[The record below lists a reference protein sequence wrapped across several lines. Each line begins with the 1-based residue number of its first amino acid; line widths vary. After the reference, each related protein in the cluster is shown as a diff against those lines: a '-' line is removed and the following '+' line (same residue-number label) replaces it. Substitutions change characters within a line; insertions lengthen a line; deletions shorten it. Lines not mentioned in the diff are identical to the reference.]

1 MGSTSAACRMFGG
14 LLLLSLLI
22 LGGVLSTLGDRLGS
36 RVGKARLS
44 LFGLR
49 PRQTAVVITV
59 LTGSLISA
67 LSLGLMLLVSRQLRV
82 GLFELNDLEA
92 RLRSSRSDLKGSR
105 KAQRKARQ
113 QLEEAR
119 ADEIKA
125 RKILADAQAQAG
137 ELRSTLQPLQEQTRR
152 LEAERQRLSQD
163 VRNRDAEIQRTDDE
177 LRAVRQRI
185 SSGEAELQQLE
196 KNLIALRRGD
206 VAISSGQPLAT
217 VTLKLDRP
225 DQARQVI
232 DQVLREANLQAFQ
245 KVLPEQAPDRQI
257 ILVPRQDIER
267 LEQAIRKP
275 GTWVVLLRSAANVLR
290 GESVV
295 YAFPDVRPN
304 VAITIEGE
312 VLAKTTLASQDTNPE
327 AVRNRINLLLASTLS
342 EVRRRGSLSQG
353 LQFDAN
359 AVNRLARELTK
370 RSGGRVDLE
379 AVAVR
384 RSETA
389 DPIAIELHPSRP
401 LRPTS
406 TLQDDSP

>member
-1 MGSTSAACRMFGG
+1 MTGW

-105 KAQRKARQ
+105 RAQRKARQ

-125 RKILADAQAQAG
+125 RKILANAQARAG

-177 LRAVRQRI
+177 LRAVRERI
-185 SSGEAELQQLE
+185 SSGESELQQLE
-196 KNLIALRRGD
+196 ENLLALRRGD

-232 DQVLREANLQAFQ
+232 DEVLREANLQAFQ
-245 KVLPEQAPDRQI
+245 KVLPGQTPDRQI
-257 ILVPRQDIER
+257 ILVSRQDIER

-290 GESVV
+290 GERVV
-295 YAFPDVRPN
+295 FAFPDVRPN
-304 VAITIEGE
+304 VAITMEGE
-312 VLAKTTLASQDTNPE
+312 VLARTTVAGQDTNPE
-327 AVRNRINLLLASTLS
+327 AVQNRINLLLASTLA

-359 AVNRLARELTK
+359 AVNRLARELTE
-370 RSGGRVDLE
+370 RSGGRVELQ

-389 DPIAIELHPSRP
+389 DPIAIELRPSRP

>member
-1 MGSTSAACRMFGG
+1 MTGW

-113 QLEEAR
+113 QLAEAR
-119 ADEIKA
+119 TDEIKA
-125 RKILADAQAQAG
+125 RKILADAQARAR

-163 VRNRDAEIQRTDDE
+163 VRNRDVEIQRTDDE
-177 LRAVRQRI
+177 LRTVRQRI

-245 KVLPEQAPDRQI
+245 KVLPGQVPDRQI

-304 VAITIEGE
+304 VAITMEGE
-312 VLAKTTLASQDTNPE
+312 VLARTTVAGQDTNPE
-327 AVRNRINLLLASTLS
+327 AVQNRINLLLASTLA

-359 AVNRLARELTK
+359 AVNRLARELTE
-370 RSGGRVDLE
+370 RSGGRVELQ

-389 DPIAIELHPSRP
+389 DPIAIELRPSRP

>member
-1 MGSTSAACRMFGG
+1 MTGW

-105 KAQRKARQ
+105 RAQRKARE

-125 RKILADAQAQAG
+125 RKILADAQARAS

-152 LEAERQRLSQD
+152 LEAERKRLSQD

-177 LRAVRQRI
+177 LRAVRERI
-185 SSGEAELQQLE
+185 NSGEAELQQLE
-196 KNLIALRRGD
+196 ENLLALRRGD

-245 KVLPEQAPDRQI
+245 KVLPGQAPDRQI

-290 GESVV
+290 GERVV

-312 VLAKTTLASQDTNPE
+312 VLAKTALASQDTNPE
-327 AVRNRINLLLASTLS
+327 AVRNRINLLLASTLA

-359 AVNRLARELTK
+359 AVNTLARELTD
-370 RSGGRVDLE
+370 RSGGRVELE

-389 DPIAIELHPSRP
+389 DPIAIELRPSRR
-401 LRPTS
+401 LRSTS
-406 TLQDDSP
+406 TLESEIP

>member
-1 MGSTSAACRMFGG
+1 MTGW

-125 RKILADAQAQAG
+125 RKILADAQARAG

-389 DPIAIELHPSRP
+389 DPIAIELRPSRP

-406 TLQDDSP
+406 TLQEDSP

>member
-1 MGSTSAACRMFGG
+1 MTGW

-125 RKILADAQAQAG
+125 RKILADAQARAG

-245 KVLPEQAPDRQI
+245 KVLPGQVPDRQI

-304 VAITIEGE
+304 VAITMEGE
-312 VLAKTTLASQDTNPE
+312 VLARTTVAGQDTNPE
-327 AVRNRINLLLASTLS
+327 AVQNRINLLLASTLA

-359 AVNRLARELTK
+359 AVNRLARELTE
-370 RSGGRVDLE
+370 RSGGRVELQ
-379 AVAVR
+379 AVALR

-389 DPIAIELHPSRP
+389 DPIAIELRPSRP

>member
-1 MGSTSAACRMFGG
+1 MTGW

-125 RKILADAQAQAG
+125 RKILADAQARAG

-290 GESVV
+290 GERVV

-304 VAITIEGE
+304 VAITMEGE
-312 VLAKTTLASQDTNPE
+312 VLAKTTVAGKEANPE
-327 AVRNRINLLLASTLS
+327 AVRNRINLLLASTLA

-389 DPIAIELHPSRP
+389 DPIAIELRPSRP

>member
-1 MGSTSAACRMFGG
+1 MTGW

-125 RKILADAQAQAG
+125 RKILADAQARAG

-163 VRNRDAEIQRTDDE
+163 VRNRDAEIQRTDQE

-196 KNLIALRRGD
+196 ENLLALRRGD

-225 DQARQVI
+225 DQSRQVI

-245 KVLPEQAPDRQI
+245 RVLPGQTPDRQI

-290 GESVV
+290 GERVV

-304 VAITIEGE
+304 VAITMEGE
-312 VLAKTTLASQDTNPE
+312 VLARTTVAGQDTNPE
-327 AVRNRINLLLASTLS
+327 AVQNRINLLLASTLA

-359 AVNRLARELTK
+359 AVNRLARELTE
-370 RSGGRVDLE
+370 RTDGRVELQ

-389 DPIAIELHPSRP
+389 DPIAIKLRPSRR
-401 LRPTS
+401 LRSTS

>member
-1 MGSTSAACRMFGG
+1 MTGW

-113 QLEEAR
+113 QLEQAR
-119 ADEIKA
+119 ADEVKA
-125 RKILADAQAQAG
+125 RKILADAQARAR

-163 VRNRDAEIQRTDDE
+163 VRNRDAEIQRTDQE
-177 LRAVRQRI
+177 LRAVRERI

-196 KNLIALRRGD
+196 ENLLALRRGD

-245 KVLPEQAPDRQI
+245 KVLPGQVPDRQI

-267 LEQAIRKP
+267 LEQAIQKP

-290 GESVV
+290 GERVV

-312 VLAKTTLASQDTNPE
+312 VLAKTALASQETNAE

-359 AVNRLARELTK
+359 AVNALARELTN
-370 RSGGRVDLE
+370 RNGGRVELE
-379 AVAVR
+379 AVALR

-389 DPIAIELHPSRP
+389 DPIAIELRPSRK
-401 LRPTS
+401 LRSTS
-406 TLQDDSP
+406 ALQDENP

>member
-1 MGSTSAACRMFGG
+1 MTGW

-36 RVGKARLS
+36 TVGKARLS

-125 RKILADAQAQAG
+125 RKILADAQARAG

-245 KVLPEQAPDRQI
+245 KVLPGQVPDRQI

-275 GTWVVLLRSAANVLR
+275 GTWVVVLRSAANVLR
-290 GESVV
+290 GERVV

-304 VAITIEGE
+304 VAITMEGE

-389 DPIAIELHPSRP
+389 DPIAIELRPSRP

>member
-1 MGSTSAACRMFGG
+1 MTGWV
-14 LLLLSLLI
+14 LLLSLLI

-113 QLEEAR
+113 QLEQAR
-119 ADEIKA
+119 ADEVEA
-125 RKILADAQAQAG
+125 RKILADAQARAG
-137 ELRSTLQPLQEQTRR
+137 ELRSTLKPLQDQTRR
-152 LEAERQRLSQD
+152 LEAERRRLSQD
-163 VRNRDAEIQRTDDE
+163 VRNRDAEIKRTDDE
-177 LRAVRQRI
+177 LRAVRERI

-196 KNLIALRRGD
+196 ENLLALRRGD

-217 VTLKLDRP
+217 VTLKLERP

-245 KVLPEQAPDRQI
+245 QVLPGQAPDRQI

-290 GESVV
+290 GERVV

-304 VAITIEGE
+304 VAITLEGE
-312 VLAKTTLASQDTNPE
+312 VLAETALASEETSPE
-327 AVRNRINLLLASTLS
+327 AIRNRINLLLASTLS
-342 EVRRRGSLSQG
+342 EVRRRGSLTQG

-359 AVNRLARELTK
+359 AVNSLARELAA
-370 RSGGRVDLE
+370 RSGGRVELE
-379 AVAVR
+379 AVALR

-389 DPIAIELHPSRP
+389 DPVAIELRPSRK
-401 LRPTS
+401 LRSAPPV
-406 TLQDDSP
+406 QDDIP

>member
-1 MGSTSAACRMFGG
+1 MTGW
-14 LLLLSLLI
+14 LLLLSLLV

-105 KAQRKARQ
+105 SAQRKARQ
-113 QLEEAR
+113 QLKEAR

-125 RKILADAQAQAG
+125 RKILANAQARAG

-177 LRAVRQRI
+177 LRAVRERI
-185 SSGEAELQQLE
+185 SSGESELQQLE
-196 KNLIALRRGD
+196 ENLLALRRGD

-232 DQVLREANLQAFQ
+232 DEVLREANLQAFQ
-245 KVLPEQAPDRQI
+245 KVLPGQTPDRQI
-257 ILVPRQDIER
+257 ILVSRQDIER

-290 GESVV
+290 GERVV
-295 YAFPDVRPN
+295 FAFPDVRPN
-304 VAITIEGE
+304 VAITMEGE
-312 VLAKTTLASQDTNPE
+312 VLAKTTLASKETNPE
-327 AVRNRINLLLASTLS
+327 AIRNRINLLLASTLS

-359 AVNRLARELTK
+359 AVNTLARELTG
-370 RSGGRVDLE
+370 RSGGLVELE
-379 AVAVR
+379 AVAVQ

-389 DPIAIELHPSRP
+389 DAIAIELRPSRR
-401 LRPTS
+401 LRPRS
-406 TLQDDSP
+406 TVQDDIP

>member
-1 MGSTSAACRMFGG
+1 MTGW

-105 KAQRKARQ
+105 RAQQKARQ
-113 QLEEAR
+113 QLEQAR

-125 RKILADAQAQAG
+125 RKILADAQARAG

-177 LRAVRQRI
+177 LRAVRERI

-196 KNLIALRRGD
+196 ENLLALRRGD

-232 DQVLREANLQAFQ
+232 DQVLREANLQAYQ
-245 KVLPEQAPDRQI
+245 KVLPGQAPDRQI

-267 LEQAIRKP
+267 LETAIRKP

-290 GESVV
+290 GERVV

-312 VLAKTTLASQDTNPE
+312 VLAKTTLASQDTSPE
-327 AVRNRINLLLASTLS
+327 AVRNRINLLLASTLA

-353 LQFDAN
+353 LQFNAN
-359 AVNRLARELTK
+359 GVNSLARELTE
-370 RSGGRVDLE
+370 RSGGRVELE

-389 DPIAIELHPSRP
+389 DPIAIELRPSRR

-406 TLQDDSP
+406 TRQDVTP

>member
-1 MGSTSAACRMFGG
+1 MTGW

-105 KAQRKARQ
+105 NAQRKARQ
-113 QLEEAR
+113 QLEQAR
-119 ADEIKA
+119 ADEVKA
-125 RKILADAQAQAG
+125 RKILADAQARAR

-163 VRNRDAEIQRTDDE
+163 VRNRDAEIQRTDQE
-177 LRAVRQRI
+177 LRAVRERI

-196 KNLIALRRGD
+196 ENLLALRRGD

-245 KVLPEQAPDRQI
+245 KVLPGQVPDRQI

-290 GESVV
+290 GERVV

-312 VLAKTTLASQDTNPE
+312 VLAKTALASQETNAE

-359 AVNRLARELTK
+359 AVNALARELTN
-370 RSGGRVDLE
+370 RNGGRVELE
-379 AVAVR
+379 AVALR

-389 DPIAIELHPSRP
+389 DPIAIELRPSRK
-401 LRPTS
+401 LRSTS
-406 TLQDDSP
+406 ALQDENP

>member
-1 MGSTSAACRMFGG
+1 MTGWV
-14 LLLLSLLI
+14 LLLSLLI

-49 PRQTAVVITV
+49 PRQTAVMITV

-113 QLEEAR
+113 QLEQAR
-119 ADEIKA
+119 ADEVEA
-125 RKILADAQAQAG
+125 RKILADAQARAR
-137 ELRSTLQPLQEQTRR
+137 ELRSTLKPLQEQTRR
-152 LEAERQRLSQD
+152 LEGERRRLSQD
-163 VRNRDAEIQRTDDE
+163 VRNRDAEIKRTDDE
-177 LRAVRQRI
+177 LRAVRERI

-196 KNLIALRRGD
+196 ENLLALRRGD

-232 DQVLREANLQAFQ
+232 DQVLREANMQAFQ
-245 KVLPEQAPDRQI
+245 QVLPGQAPDRQI

-290 GESVV
+290 GERVV
-295 YAFPDVRPN
+295 YAFPDVRAN

-312 VLAKTTLASQDTNPE
+312 VLAETALASEETSPE
-327 AVRNRINLLLASTLS
+327 AIRNRINLLLASTLS
-342 EVRRRGSLSQG
+342 EVRRRGSLTQG

-359 AVNRLARELTK
+359 AVNTLARQLAD
-370 RSGGRVDLE
+370 RNGGRVELE
-379 AVAVR
+379 AVALR

-389 DPIAIELHPSRP
+389 DPVAIELRP
-401 LRPTS
+401 KRKVRSAPP
-406 TLQDDSP
+406 LQDDIP

>member
-1 MGSTSAACRMFGG
+1 MTGW
-14 LLLLSLLI
+14 LLLLSLLV

-105 KAQRKARQ
+105 SAQRKARQ
-113 QLEEAR
+113 QLKEAR

-125 RKILADAQAQAG
+125 RKILANAQARAG

-152 LEAERQRLSQD
+152 LEAERLRLSQD

-177 LRAVRQRI
+177 LRAVRERI
-185 SSGEAELQQLE
+185 SSGEAELEQLE
-196 KNLIALRRGD
+196 ENLLALRRGD

-232 DQVLREANLQAFQ
+232 DEVLREANLQAFQ
-245 KVLPEQAPDRQI
+245 KVLPGQTPDRQI
-257 ILVPRQDIER
+257 ILVSRQDIER

-290 GESVV
+290 GERVV
-295 YAFPDVRPN
+295 FAFPDVRPN
-304 VAITIEGE
+304 VAITMEGE
-312 VLAKTTLASQDTNPE
+312 VLAKTTLASKETNPE
-327 AVRNRINLLLASTLS
+327 AIRNRINLLLASTLS

-359 AVNRLARELTK
+359 AVNTLARELTG
-370 RSGGRVDLE
+370 RSGGLVEIE
-379 AVAVR
+379 AVAVQ

-389 DPIAIELHPSRP
+389 DAIAIELRPSRR
-401 LRPTS
+401 LRPRS
-406 TLQDDSP
+406 TVQDDIP

>member
-1 MGSTSAACRMFGG
+1 MTGWV
-14 LLLLSLLI
+14 LLLSLLI

-113 QLEEAR
+113 QLEQAR
-119 ADEIKA
+119 ADEVEA
-125 RKILADAQAQAG
+125 RKILADAQARAG
-137 ELRSTLQPLQEQTRR
+137 ELRSTLKPLQDQTRR
-152 LEAERQRLSQD
+152 LEAERRRLSQD
-163 VRNRDAEIQRTDDE
+163 VRNRDAESKRTDEE
-177 LRAVRQRI
+177 LRAVRERI

-196 KNLIALRRGD
+196 ENLLALRRGD

-217 VTLKLDRP
+217 VTLKLERP

-245 KVLPEQAPDRQI
+245 QVLPGQAPDRQI

-290 GESVV
+290 GERVV

-312 VLAKTTLASQDTNPE
+312 VLAETALAREETSPE
-327 AVRNRINLLLASTLS
+327 AIRNRINLLLASTLS
-342 EVRRRGSLSQG
+342 EVRRRGSLTQG

-359 AVNRLARELTK
+359 AVNALARELAA
-370 RSGGRVDLE
+370 RSGGRVELE
-379 AVAVR
+379 AVALR

-389 DPIAIELHPSRP
+389 DPVAIELRPSRK
-401 LRPTS
+401 LRSAPP
-406 TLQDDSP
+406 LQDDIP

>member
-1 MGSTSAACRMFGG
+1 MTGW

-113 QLEEAR
+113 QLEQAR
-119 ADEIKA
+119 ADEVKA
-125 RKILADAQAQAG
+125 RKILADAQARAR

-163 VRNRDAEIQRTDDE
+163 VRNRDAEIQRTDQE
-177 LRAVRQRI
+177 LRAVRERI

-196 KNLIALRRGD
+196 ENLLALRRGD

-245 KVLPEQAPDRQI
+245 KVLPGQVPDRQI

-290 GESVV
+290 GERVV

-312 VLAKTTLASQDTNPE
+312 VLAKTTLASQETNPE

-359 AVNRLARELTK
+359 AVNALARELTN
-370 RSGGRVDLE
+370 RNGGRVELE
-379 AVAVR
+379 AVALR

-389 DPIAIELHPSRP
+389 DPIAIELRPSRK
-401 LRPTS
+401 LRSTS
-406 TLQDDSP
+406 ALQDENP

>member
-1 MGSTSAACRMFGG
+1 MTGW

-105 KAQRKARQ
+105 RAQREARE

-125 RKILADAQAQAG
+125 RKILADAQARAS

-152 LEAERQRLSQD
+152 LEAERKRLSQD

-177 LRAVRQRI
+177 LQAVRERI
-185 SSGEAELQQLE
+185 NSGEAELQQLE
-196 KNLIALRRGD
+196 ENLLALRRGD

-245 KVLPEQAPDRQI
+245 KVLPGQVPDRQI

-267 LEQAIRKP
+267 LEKAIRKP

-290 GESVV
+290 GERVV

-312 VLAKTTLASQDTNPE
+312 VLAKTALASQDTNPE
-327 AVRNRINLLLASTLS
+327 AVRNRINLLLASTLA

-359 AVNRLARELTK
+359 AVNTLARELTD
-370 RSGGRVDLE
+370 RSGGRVELE

-389 DPIAIELHPSRP
+389 DPIAIELRPSRR
-401 LRPTS
+401 LRSTS
-406 TLQDDSP
+406 TLQSEIP

>member
-1 MGSTSAACRMFGG
+1 MTGW

-125 RKILADAQAQAG
+125 RKILADAQARAG

-304 VAITIEGE
+304 LAITIEGE

-342 EVRRRGSLSQG
+342 EVRRRGALSQG

-389 DPIAIELHPSRP
+389 DPIAIELRPSRP

>member
-1 MGSTSAACRMFGG
+1 MTGW

-36 RVGKARLS
+36 RVGKARLT

-92 RLRSSRSDLKGSR
+92 RLRSSRSDLQGSR

-125 RKILADAQAQAG
+125 RKSLADAQARAAK
-137 ELRSTLQPLQEQTRR
+137 LRSTLQPLQEQTRR

-196 KNLIALRRGD
+196 ENLIALRRGD

-217 VTLKLDRP
+217 VTLMLDRP

-267 LEQAIRKP
+267 LEEAIRKP

-406 TLQDDSP
+406 TLQDDTP

>member
-1 MGSTSAACRMFGG
+1 VTGW

-113 QLEEAR
+113 QLEQAR
-119 ADEIKA
+119 ADEVKA
-125 RKILADAQAQAG
+125 RKILADAQARAR

-163 VRNRDAEIQRTDDE
+163 VRNRDAEIQRTDQE
-177 LRAVRQRI
+177 LRAVRERI

-196 KNLIALRRGD
+196 ENLLALRRGD

-245 KVLPEQAPDRQI
+245 KVLPGQVPDRQI

-290 GESVV
+290 GERVV

-312 VLAKTTLASQDTNPE
+312 VLAKTALASQETNAE

-359 AVNRLARELTK
+359 AVNALARELTN
-370 RSGGRVDLE
+370 RNGGRVELE
-379 AVAVR
+379 AVALR

-389 DPIAIELHPSRP
+389 DPIAIELRPSRK
-401 LRPTS
+401 LRSTS
-406 TLQDDSP
+406 ALQDENP

>member
-1 MGSTSAACRMFGG
+1 MTGW

-105 KAQRKARQ
+105 QAQREARQ
-113 QLEEAR
+113 QLAEAR

-125 RKILADAQAQAG
+125 RKILADAQARAG

-312 VLAKTTLASQDTNPE
+312 VLAKTTLASQDTNQE

-389 DPIAIELHPSRP
+389 DPIAIELRPSRP

>member
-1 MGSTSAACRMFGG
+1 MTGW

-125 RKILADAQAQAG
+125 RKILADAQARAG

-304 VAITIEGE
+304 VAITMEGE

-389 DPIAIELHPSRP
+389 DPIAIEL
-401 LRPTS
+401 RPTS

>member
-1 MGSTSAACRMFGG
+1 MTGW

-113 QLEEAR
+113 QLAEAR
-119 ADEIKA
+119 TDEIKA
-125 RKILADAQAQAG
+125 RKILADAQARAR

-245 KVLPEQAPDRQI
+245 KVLPGQVPDRQI

-304 VAITIEGE
+304 VAITMEGE
-312 VLAKTTLASQDTNPE
+312 VLARTTVAGQDTNPE
-327 AVRNRINLLLASTLS
+327 AVQNRINLLLASTLA

-359 AVNRLARELTK
+359 AVNRLARELTE
-370 RSGGRVDLE
+370 RSGGRVELQ

-389 DPIAIELHPSRP
+389 DPIAIELLPSRP

>member
-1 MGSTSAACRMFGG
+1 MTGW

-113 QLEEAR
+113 QLAEAR
-119 ADEIKA
+119 TDEIKA
-125 RKILADAQAQAG
+125 RKILADAQARAR

-245 KVLPEQAPDRQI
+245 KVLPGQVPDRQI

-290 GESVV
+290 GESLV

-304 VAITIEGE
+304 VAITMEGE
-312 VLAKTTLASQDTNPE
+312 VLARTTVAGQDTNPE
-327 AVRNRINLLLASTLS
+327 AVQNRINLLLASTLA

-359 AVNRLARELTK
+359 AVNRLARELTE
-370 RSGGRVDLE
+370 RSGGRVELQ

-389 DPIAIELHPSRP
+389 DPIAIELRPSRP

>member
-1 MGSTSAACRMFGG
+1 MTGW

-59 LTGSLISA
+59 LTGSLISV
-67 LSLGLMLLVSRQLRV
+67 LSLALMLLVSRQLRV
-82 GLFELNDLEA
+82 GLFELNDLQA
-92 RLRSSRSDLKGSR
+92 RLRSSRSDLRSSR
-105 KAQRKARQ
+105 QAQEQSRQ
-113 QLEEAR
+113 QLAEAR
-119 ADEIKA
+119 ADEIQA
-125 RKILADAQAQAG
+125 RKTLAAAQERAR
-137 ELRSTLQPLQEQTRR
+137 ELRSTLEPLQEQTRR

-163 VRNRDAEIQRTDDE
+163 VRNRDAEIQRTDAE
-177 LRAVRQRI
+177 LQAVRERI
-185 SSGEAELQQLE
+185 RSGEKELQQLE
-196 KNLIALRRGD
+196 ENLLALRRGS

-217 VTLKLDRP
+217 VTLKLNRP

-232 DQVLREANLQAFQ
+232 DQVLREANLQAYQ
-245 KVLPEQAPDRQI
+245 QVLPGQTPDRQI
-257 ILVPRQDIER
+257 LLVPRQDIDR

-290 GESVV
+290 GERVV

-304 VAITIEGE
+304 VTITMKDE
-312 VLAKTTLASQDTNPE
+312 VLARTALSNEETSQDD
-327 AVRNRINLLLASTLS
+327 VRKRLNLLMASTFS

-353 LQFDAN
+353 LQFDSSAI
-359 AVNRLARELTK
+359 NRLAQELID
-370 RSGGRVDLE
+370 RDGGRVELE
-379 AVAVR
+379 AVALR

-389 DPIAIELHPSRP
+389 DPVAIGLRLKRTRSAP
-401 LRPTS
+401 L
-406 TLQDDSP
+406 DDLP

>member
-1 MGSTSAACRMFGG
+1 MTGW

-125 RKILADAQAQAG
+125 RKILADAQARAG

-225 DQARQVI
+225 DQSRQVI

-359 AVNRLARELTK
+359 DVNRLARELTK

-389 DPIAIELHPSRP
+389 DPIAIELRPSRP

>member
-1 MGSTSAACRMFGG
+1 MTGW

-113 QLEEAR
+113 QLAEAR
-119 ADEIKA
+119 TDEIKA
-125 RKILADAQAQAG
+125 RKILADAQARAR

-304 VAITIEGE
+304 VAITMEGE
-312 VLAKTTLASQDTNPE
+312 VLARTTVAGQDTNPE
-327 AVRNRINLLLASTLS
+327 AVQNRINLLLASTLA

-359 AVNRLARELTK
+359 AVNRLARELTE
-370 RSGGRVDLE
+370 RSGGRVELQ

-389 DPIAIELHPSRP
+389 DPIAIELRPSRP

>member
-1 MGSTSAACRMFGG
+1 VTGW

-105 KAQRKARQ
+105 RAQREARE

-125 RKILADAQAQAG
+125 RKILADAQARAS

-152 LEAERQRLSQD
+152 LEAERKRLSQD

-177 LRAVRQRI
+177 LRAVRERI
-185 SSGEAELQQLE
+185 NSGEAELQQLE
-196 KNLIALRRGD
+196 ENLLALRRGD

-245 KVLPEQAPDRQI
+245 KVLPGQVPDRQI

-267 LEQAIRKP
+267 LEKAIRKP

-290 GESVV
+290 GERVV

-312 VLAKTTLASQDTNPE
+312 VLAKTALASQDTNPE
-327 AVRNRINLLLASTLS
+327 AVRNRINLLLASTLA

-359 AVNRLARELTK
+359 AVNTLARELTD
-370 RSGGRVDLE
+370 RSGGRVELE

-389 DPIAIELHPSRP
+389 DPIAIELRPSRR
-401 LRPTS
+401 LRSTS
-406 TLQDDSP
+406 TLQSEIP

>member
-1 MGSTSAACRMFGG
+1 MTGW

-36 RVGKARLS
+36 TVGKARLS

-125 RKILADAQAQAG
+125 RKILADAQARAG

-295 YAFPDVRPN
+295 YAFPDVHPN
-304 VAITIEGE
+304 VGITMEGE

-359 AVNRLARELTK
+359 AVNRLARELTE

-389 DPIAIELHPSRP
+389 DPIAIELRPSRP

-406 TLQDDSP
+406 TLQDESP

>member
-1 MGSTSAACRMFGG
+1 MTGW

-113 QLEEAR
+113 QLAEAR
-119 ADEIKA
+119 TDEIKA
-125 RKILADAQAQAG
+125 RKILADAQARAG

-245 KVLPEQAPDRQI
+245 KVLPGQVPDRQI

-304 VAITIEGE
+304 VAITMEGE
-312 VLAKTTLASQDTNPE
+312 VLARTTVAGQDTNPE
-327 AVRNRINLLLASTLS
+327 AVQNRINLLLASTLA

-359 AVNRLARELTK
+359 AVNRLARELTE
-370 RSGGRVDLE
+370 RSGGRVELQ

-389 DPIAIELHPSRP
+389 DPIAIELRPSRP

>member
-1 MGSTSAACRMFGG
+1 VTGW

-113 QLEEAR
+113 QLEQAR
-119 ADEIKA
+119 ADEVKA
-125 RKILADAQAQAG
+125 RKILADAQARAR

-163 VRNRDAEIQRTDDE
+163 VRNRDAEIQRTDQE
-177 LRAVRQRI
+177 LRAVRERI

-196 KNLIALRRGD
+196 ENLLALRRGD

-245 KVLPEQAPDRQI
+245 KVLPGQVPDRQI

-290 GESVV
+290 GERVV

-312 VLAKTTLASQDTNPE
+312 VLAKTALASQETNPE

-359 AVNRLARELTK
+359 AVNALATELTK
-370 RSGGRVDLE
+370 RNGGRVELE
-379 AVAVR
+379 AVALR

-389 DPIAIELHPSRP
+389 DPIAIELRPSRK
-401 LRPTS
+401 LRSTS
-406 TLQDDSP
+406 ALQDENP

>member
-1 MGSTSAACRMFGG
+1 MTGW

-125 RKILADAQAQAG
+125 RKILADAQARAG

-163 VRNRDAEIQRTDDE
+163 VRNRDAEIQRTDQE

-389 DPIAIELHPSRP
+389 DPIAIELRPSRP

>member
-1 MGSTSAACRMFGG
+1 VTGW

-105 KAQRKARQ
+105 KAQRKARK

-125 RKILADAQAQAG
+125 RKILADAQARASK
-137 ELRSTLQPLQEQTRR
+137 LRSTLQPLQEQTRR
-152 LEAERQRLSQD
+152 LEAERRRLSQD

-177 LRAVRQRI
+177 LDAVRERI
-185 SSGEAELQQLE
+185 SSGEAELQLLE
-196 KNLIALRRGD
+196 ENLLALRRGD

-245 KVLPEQAPDRQI
+245 KVLPGQSPDRQI

-267 LEQAIRKP
+267 LEKAIRKP

-304 VAITIEGE
+304 VAITVAGE
-312 VLAKTTLASQDTNPE
+312 TLAKTALASQETKPE
-327 AVRNRINLLLASTLS
+327 EVRNRVNLLLASTLA

-359 AVNRLARELTK
+359 AVNRLAQQLTE
-370 RSGGRVDLE
+370 RRGGRVELE

-389 DPIAIELHPSRP
+389 DPIAIELRPSKP
-401 LRPTS
+401 LRPAS
-406 TLQDDSP
+406 TFQDDIQ

>member
-1 MGSTSAACRMFGG
+1 MTGW

-113 QLEEAR
+113 QLEQAR
-119 ADEIKA
+119 ADEVKA
-125 RKILADAQAQAG
+125 RKILADAQARAR

-163 VRNRDAEIQRTDDE
+163 VRNRDAEIQRTDQE
-177 LRAVRQRI
+177 LRAVRERI

-196 KNLIALRRGD
+196 ENLLALRRGD

-245 KVLPEQAPDRQI
+245 KVLPGQVPDRQI

-290 GESVV
+290 GERVV

-312 VLAKTTLASQDTNPE
+312 VLAKTALASQETNAE

-359 AVNRLARELTK
+359 AVNALARELTN
-370 RSGGRVDLE
+370 RNGGRVELE
-379 AVAVR
+379 AVALR

-389 DPIAIELHPSRP
+389 DPIAIELRPSRK
-401 LRPTS
+401 LRSTS
-406 TLQDDSP
+406 ELQDENP

>member
-1 MGSTSAACRMFGG
+1 MTGW

-125 RKILADAQAQAG
+125 RKILADAQARAG

-245 KVLPEQAPDRQI
+245 KVLPGQAPDRQI

-389 DPIAIELHPSRP
+389 DPIAIELRPSRP

>member
-1 MGSTSAACRMFGG
+1 MTGW

-105 KAQRKARQ
+105 RAQRKARE

-125 RKILADAQAQAG
+125 RKILADAQARAS

-152 LEAERQRLSQD
+152 LEAERKRLSQD

-177 LRAVRQRI
+177 LRAVRERI
-185 SSGEAELQQLE
+185 NSGEAELQQLE
-196 KNLIALRRGD
+196 ENLLALRRGD

-245 KVLPEQAPDRQI
+245 KVLPGQVPDRQI

-290 GESVV
+290 GERVV

-312 VLAKTTLASQDTNPE
+312 VLAKTALASQETNPE
-327 AVRNRINLLLASTLS
+327 AVRNRINLLLASTLA

-359 AVNRLARELTK
+359 AVNTLARELTD
-370 RSGGRVDLE
+370 RSGGRVELE

-389 DPIAIELHPSRP
+389 DPIAIELRPSRR
-401 LRPTS
+401 LRSTS
-406 TLQDDSP
+406 TLESEIP

>member
-1 MGSTSAACRMFGG
+1 MTGW

-125 RKILADAQAQAG
+125 RKILADAQARAG

-359 AVNRLARELTK
+359 AVNRLARELTE